1 MCFFLFRMQCLRVK
15 CHQEKKCS
23 KNEVLIMSYGL
34 DRKLR
39 EESTCYFSSGGLML
53 EGVKMLFIF

>member
-1 MCFFLFRMQCLRVK
+1 MQCLRVK